1 MPNFRTALCPLII
14 FILKIYTFCVY
25 EGFVGLVGAA
35 GVSIQTLAPR
45 TWAALPHP
53 KRRVACGTV
62 CPGRPLSA
70 SRSYPACNL
79 RRYTAELPT
88 RQELACS
95 PTADWPSGRAT
106 TRGRPAGRLRLLL
119 LPVSAAAAGAG
130 PSGAA
135 PLEAARGLVKDS
147 DLVEEEMVLVPGS
160 RPASMNRAPRSS
172 VM

>member
-1 MPNFRTALCPLII
+1 MGRTSTSEEESCLWH
-14 FILKIYTFCVY
+14 
-25 EGFVGLVGAA
+25 GLPW
-35 GVSIQTLAPR
+35 STPERKQE
-45 TWAALPHP
+45 
-53 KRRVACGTV
+53 
-62 CPGRPLSA
+62 LS
-70 SRSYPACNL
+70 CNL

-95 PTADWPSGRAT
+95 PAAGWPSGRAI
-106 TRGRPAGRLRLLL
+106 TRGRPAGRLLL